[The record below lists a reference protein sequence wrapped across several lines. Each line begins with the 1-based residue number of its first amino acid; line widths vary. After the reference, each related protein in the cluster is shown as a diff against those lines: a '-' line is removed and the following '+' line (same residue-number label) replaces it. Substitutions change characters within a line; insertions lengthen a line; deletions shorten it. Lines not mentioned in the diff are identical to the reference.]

1 MFNKIAKTIDNLFF
15 WHTKAIITFT
25 FILAIALYAFFV
37 LKTDVDNNNQRQYI
51 GGNTFVFVDGETGV
65 NYFISTWGKYE
76 SITVRYN
83 ADGTVYVSEPL
94 SE

>member
-15 WHTKAIITFT
+15 YHTTTIITFT
-25 FILAIALYAFFV
+25 FILAIALYAFFM
-37 LKTDVDNNNQRQYI
+37 LKTDVDNNNERQFI
-51 GGNTFVFVDGETGV
+51 GGSTFVFVDGETGV
-65 NYFISTWGKYE
+65 NYLINTVGRYE

-83 ADGTVYVSEPL
+83 ADGTIYVSEPL